1 MSDQTLENS
10 PVPRKKFEYD
20 SEKIG
25 HPALYEFQELLRYRD
40 LLRML
45 VSNSIKTRYKRSTL
59 GVVWT
64 LLNPLL
70 NTLVLTIAFSQLM
83 RFQIPNYPLYLLSGL
98 IYWNFF
104 AQTTTVA
111 MQQLVWGSNLIKRV
125 YVPRTVFSVA
135 VVGNGLTNLALA
147 LIPLGMLM
155 LFYRQPLSMGLL
167 SLPIALLIGA
177 MFILGFSLLM
187 STLAVF
193 FTDVVEI
200 YHVALSALFY
210 LTPIIYPS
218 SFIPENLQFIL
229 KLNPMYML
237 IELFRKPITTGQAAT
252 GMEFLLGGGMALV
265 MLLVGWFVF
274 TSRADEF
281 AYRI

>member
-1 MSDQTLENS
+1 MIST
-10 PVPRKKFEYD
+10 KFEYD

-25 HPALYEFQELLRYRD
+25 HPAVYEFQELLRYKD
-40 LLRML
+40 LLQML

-59 GVVWT
+59 GVIWT

-70 NTLVLTIAFSQLM
+70 TTAVLTIAFSHIM
-83 RFQIPNYPLYLLSGL
+83 RFDVENYPLYLMAGL
-98 IYWNFF
+98 IFWNFF

-111 MQQLVWGSNLIKRV
+111 MQQMVWGSNLIKRV
-125 YVPRTVFSVA
+125 YVPRTIFSVA
-135 VVGNGLTNLALA
+135 VVGNGLTNLLLA
-147 LIPLGMLM
+147 MIPLGILM
-155 LFYRQPLSMGLL
+155 IIFRQPFTG
-167 SLPIALLIGA
+167 ALLTLPVALVFAG
-177 MFILGFSLLM
+177 MFVLGFSLLI

-200 YHVALSALFY
+200 YGVALQALFY

-218 SFIPENLQFIL
+218 DSLPQNFQFIL
-229 KLNPMYML
+229 KLNPLYTL
-237 IELFRKPITTGQAAT
+237 IELFRKPIFLGQAAS
-252 GMEFLLGGGMALV
+252 GGEFLIGAGLAVV
-265 MLLVGWFVF
+265 MLGIGWFAF